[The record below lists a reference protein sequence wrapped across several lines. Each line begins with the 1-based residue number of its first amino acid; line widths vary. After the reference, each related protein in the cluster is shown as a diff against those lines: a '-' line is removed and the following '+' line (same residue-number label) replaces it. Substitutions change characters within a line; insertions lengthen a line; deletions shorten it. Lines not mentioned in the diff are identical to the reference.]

1 MDLGR
6 AGALFMVLESSW
18 ASDSNESHFSEDM
31 RVRRYK
37 VVACLQGVR
46 KVPSFSHCL
55 ISKDRHLM
63 RARAEKP
70 NMLSSVMASLTPN
83 IENENKNIFLSFCC
97 HKTNWLHWARV
108 NSSNI
113 ILKWLIATVLY
124 WRTNLFSP
132 FLLFFPFLHDK
143 ETFATASE
151 MCIIRV
157 LSFHF
162 WQNTQ
167 KCLNLMLFS
176 SPCLLA
182 THFLKSN
189 LYPTKCGSFKG
200 IS

>member
-1 MDLGR
+1 
-6 AGALFMVLESSW
+6 
-18 ASDSNESHFSEDM
+18 M

-37 VVACLQGVR
+37 VVAWLQGMR
-46 KVPSFSHCL
+46 EMPSSSHCL

-63 RARAEKP
+63 RARAEQP
-70 NMLSSVMASLTPN
+70 NTLSSVTTSFTPN

-97 HKTNWLHWARV
+97 HKANWLHWARM

-132 FLLFFPFLHDK
+132 FLLFFLFLHDK

-151 MCIIRV
+151 MRIIRV

-162 WQNTQ
+162 WQSTQ
-167 KCLNLMLFS
+167 KCFHLMLFS
-176 SPCLLA
+176 SSCLPA
-182 THFLKSN
+182 IRFLKSN